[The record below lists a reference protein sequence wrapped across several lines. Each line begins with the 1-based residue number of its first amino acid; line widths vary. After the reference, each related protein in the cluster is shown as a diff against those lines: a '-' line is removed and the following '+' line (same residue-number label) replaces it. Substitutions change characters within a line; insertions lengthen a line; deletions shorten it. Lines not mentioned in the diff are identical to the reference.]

1 MHQKKDPARSFF
13 LMHVFLE
20 SGTKSQ
26 RDYEQL
32 KHIVSSDT

>member
-1 MHQKKDPARSFF
+1 
-13 LMHVFLE
+13 MHVFPE
-20 SGTKSQ
+20 SGIKSQ

>member
-1 MHQKKDPARSFF
+1 MHQKKAPALSFF
-13 LMHVFLE
+13 LMHVFPE

-32 KHIVSSDT
+32 KHIVSYDS